1 MEALKEK
8 IVQAMQADFIGD
20 IVFDEDE
27 IDTMKDECRSF
38 YRAAQS
44 SWSKIYRREDIDE
57 LIVLIV
63 NIAKNWHDESEGRFW
78 TKLFGEIFDD
88 GSISPVKFYDEFEY
102 SLKFYNKVLF
112 RSKESKRLFREVFLL
127 HAMAPDTSG
136 ESFIRL
142 LWNWFCDPD
151 VINFDYQPGD
161 KIYRQIAAFLE
172 NEFGGESDL
181 NEDVSFEGK
190 TYSIKSSF
198 KYLFTQD
205 RDSGIKLLEKLFSAF
220 DEIYFNGRYPSG
232 SYFAEFCNTIVN
244 KILSENNVPSS
255 HRKRTTTEHIIDDYD
270 KVYAFYEIASDG
282 EVAISIPEIRAI
294 NEPADEYR
302 MEIYNDDVRIYCD
315 KDYIVGK
322 NLKRRIKK
330 IVIPFPS
337 FKQKIREQFNLR
349 IKLFLLREDED
360 FLLYDSKTSLYR
372 EFILFKAS
380 RETRQ
385 SNCKPGTY
393 YVVHPYGTEISNFT
407 TSFAKDINLYTSSVI
422 FAENDSISATKKSIF
437 FNEKPQDSHI
447 LINGKE
453 ITNVLFKKD
462 AKEYLVYS
470 EISSIEILLENGERT
485 ANLIIS
491 IDNMKSPI
499 QLDQCSV
506 KTERG
511 LRISLSDI
519 LANSNGCHTILISD
533 IIKRKVLHAVDY
545 YISDNIFYET
555 GKKQFLFDAHTF
567 NVNAQIHSNGES
579 RSLFSK
585 NPGLGVE
592 ETSFNY
598 DFGAIVFRLP
608 YIKWRIDENEWHYSG
623 CDKDLWCKDAM
634 LHNNCIIE
642 VDNRSECNISLLLD
656 DTPVPQSKQGNYL
669 LGDALTEAPHANSH
683 TVNLRIGEN
692 SFKLFTIWYQEKLSD
707 LDIDIENRIIDLSP
721 YFIGGKDSEFIV
733 MLKNEE
739 REYCLHT
746 PLTSAFE
753 DVILDDEYHVQ
764 VFMKNFYGE
773 EVRLY
778 EGDHILGNPD
788 KSYFNRRKIALQS
801 FKKPTGGKIKF
812 LFYIVELKYRGE
824 EAIGAVYSGILL
836 NKKKRQAVEVYIKS
850 KKSLKLYYVFGEDLK
865 PIYYDEKKKEF
876 TADNYSGTISCS
888 SFYYN
893 SEEANV

>member
-1 MEALKEK
+1 METLKEK
-8 IVQAMQADFIGD
+8 IARAMRADFIGD

-57 LIVLIV
+57 LIVLII

-102 SLKFYNKVLF
+102 SLKFHNKVLF

-136 ESFIRL
+136 ESFIWL

-161 KIYRQIAAFLE
+161 KIYHQIAAFLE

-181 NEDVSFEGK
+181 NEDVSLEGK

-205 RDSGIKLLEKLFSAF
+205 KDSGIKLLEQIYSAF
-220 DEIYFNGRYPSG
+220 DEIYFNGKYAST
-232 SYFAEFCNTIVN
+232 SYFAEFCNTVVN
-244 KILSENNVPSS
+244 KILSENNVPS
-255 HRKRTTTEHIIDDYD
+255 HRRKRTATEHIVDDYS
-270 KVYAFYEIASDG
+270 KIYSFYEISPDG
-282 EVAISIPEIRAI
+282 EVAIIIPEIRAI

-302 MEIYNDDVRIYCD
+302 MEIYNDDVRIYCAE
-315 KDYIVGK
+315 DYIVGT

-330 IVIPFPS
+330 IVIPFSS
-337 FKQKIREQFNLR
+337 FEQTIREQFNLR
-349 IKLFLLREDED
+349 IKLFLRREDED

-393 YVVHPYGTEISNFT
+393 YVVHPYGAEISNFT
-407 TSFAKDINLYTSSVI
+407 TSSANEINLYTSSVI

-437 FNEKPQDSHI
+437 FNEIPQDSHI
-447 LINGKE
+447 LIDGE
-453 ITNVLFKKD
+453 IITGVLFRKD
-462 AKEYLVYS
+462 EKEYFVYNK
-470 EISSIEILLENGERT
+470 ISSMEILLENSEPT
-485 ANLIIS
+485 ANLILT
-491 IDNMKSPI
+491 IDNLAPI
-499 QLDQCSV
+499 QLERCSV

-511 LRISLSDI
+511 LRISFLD
-519 LANSNGCHTILISD
+519 LHANANGCHTILISD
-533 IIKRKVLHAVDY
+533 IVKRKVLHEFNY
-545 YISDNIFYET
+545 YISDNVFYKT
-555 GKKQFLFDAHTF
+555 GKKQFLFDEHTF
-567 NVNAQIHSNGES
+567 NVYAQTCNNGES
-579 RSLFSK
+579 QPLFSN
-585 NPGLGVE
+585 NPSSGIE
-592 ETSFNY
+592 ELSFNY
-598 DFGAIVFRLP
+598 DSGIIVFPLP

-642 VDNRSECNISLLLD
+642 VDNQSEFNIALFLD
-656 DTPVPQSKQGNYL
+656 DTPIPQSKQGNFL
-669 LGDALTEAPHANSH
+669 LGDALSEAPYANSH
-683 TVNLRIGEN
+683 TVNLKIGEN
-692 SFKLFTIWYQEKLSD
+692 SFRLFTIWYQEKLSD
-707 LDIDIENRIIDLSP
+707 LDIDIEHRIIDLSP
-721 YFIGGKDSEFIV
+721 YFIGDKDSEFIV
-733 MLKNEE
+733 TLKNEE

-746 PLTSAFE
+746 PLTSTFV
-753 DVILDDEYHVQ
+753 DTIIDDEYHVQ
-764 VFMKNFYGE
+764 VALLNFYGE
-773 EVRLY
+773 AVHLY
-778 EGDHILGNPD
+778 EDDYILGNPD
-788 KSYFNRRKIALQS
+788 KFYFNRRKIALQS
-801 FKKPTGGKIKF
+801 IRKPTGGKIKF
-812 LFYIVELKYRGE
+812 LFYIIELQYLRE

-836 NKKKRQAVEVYIKS
+836 NNKKRQSVEVY
-850 KKSLKLYYVFGEDLK
+850 KKDERSLKLYYVSGEDLK
-865 PIYYDEKKKEF
+865 SIYYDENKKEF
-876 TADNYSGTISCS
+876 TDKDYSGTISCS
-888 SFYYN
+888 SFYYD
-893 SEEANV
+893 SEEI

>member
-1 MEALKEK
+1 METLKEK
-8 IVQAMQADFIGD
+8 IARAMRADFIGD

-102 SLKFYNKVLF
+102 SLKFHNKVLF

-136 ESFIRL
+136 ESFIWL

-181 NEDVSFEGK
+181 NEDVSLEGK

-205 RDSGIKLLEKLFSAF
+205 KDSGIKLLEQIYSAF
-220 DEIYFNGRYPSG
+220 DEIYFNGKYAST
-232 SYFAEFCNTIVN
+232 SYFAEFCNTVVN
-244 KILSENNVPSS
+244 KILSENNVPS
-255 HRKRTTTEHIIDDYD
+255 HRRKRTATEHIVDDYS
-270 KVYAFYEIASDG
+270 KIYSFYEISPDG
-282 EVAISIPEIRAI
+282 EVAIIIPEIRAI

-302 MEIYNDDVRIYCD
+302 MEIYNDDVRIYCAE
-315 KDYIVGK
+315 DYIVGT

-330 IVIPFPS
+330 IVIPFSS
-337 FKQKIREQFNLR
+337 FEQTIREQFNLR
-349 IKLFLLREDED
+349 IKLFLRREDED

-393 YVVHPYGTEISNFT
+393 YVVHPYGTETSNFT
-407 TSFAKDINLYTSSVI
+407 TSSANEINLYTSSVI

-437 FNEKPQDSHI
+437 FNEIPQDSHI
-447 LINGKE
+447 LIDGKN
-453 ITNVLFKKD
+453 ITGVLFRKD
-462 AKEYLVYS
+462 EKEYFVYTK
-470 EISSIEILLENGERT
+470 ISSMEILLENSEPT
-485 ANLIIS
+485 ANLILT
-491 IDNMKSPI
+491 IDNLAPI
-499 QLDQCSV
+499 QLERCSV

-511 LRISLSDI
+511 LRISFLD
-519 LANSNGCHTILISD
+519 LHANANGCHTILISD
-533 IIKRKVLHAVDY
+533 IVKRKVLHEFNY
-545 YISDNIFYET
+545 YISDNVFYKT
-555 GKKQFLFDAHTF
+555 GKKQFLFDEHTF
-567 NVNAQIHSNGES
+567 NVYAQTCNNGENQP
-579 RSLFSK
+579 LFSN
-585 NPGLGVE
+585 NPSSGIE
-592 ETSFNY
+592 EISFNY
-598 DFGAIVFRLP
+598 DFGIIVFPLP
-608 YIKWRIDENEWHYSG
+608 YIKWRIDENEWHYSS

-642 VDNRSECNISLLLD
+642 IDNQSEFNITLFLD
-656 DTPVPQSKQGNYL
+656 DTPIPQSKQGNFL
-669 LGDALTEAPHANSH
+669 LGDALSEAPYANSH
-683 TVNLRIGEN
+683 TVNLKIGEN
-692 SFKLFTIWYQEKLSD
+692 CFRLFTIWYQEKLSD
-707 LDIDIENRIIDLSP
+707 LDIDIENRIIDLSR
-721 YFIGGKDSEFIV
+721 YFIGDKDSEFIV
-733 MLKNEE
+733 TLKNEE

-746 PLTSAFE
+746 PLTSTFE
-753 DVILDDEYHVQ
+753 DTIVDNEYHVQ
-764 VFMKNFYGE
+764 VALVNFYGE
-773 EVRLY
+773 AVHLY
-778 EGDHILGNPD
+778 EDDYILGNPD
-788 KSYFNRRKIALQS
+788 KFYFNRRKIALQS
-801 FKKPTGGKIKF
+801 IRKPTGGKIKF
-812 LFYIVELKYRGE
+812 LFYIIELQYLRE

-836 NKKKRQAVEVYIKS
+836 NNKKRQSVEVY
-850 KKSLKLYYVFGEDLK
+850 KKDERSLKLYYVSGEDLK
-865 PIYYDEKKKEF
+865 SIYYDENKKEF
-876 TADNYSGTISCS
+876 TDKDYSGTISCS
-888 SFYYN
+888 SFYYD
-893 SEEANV
+893 SEEV